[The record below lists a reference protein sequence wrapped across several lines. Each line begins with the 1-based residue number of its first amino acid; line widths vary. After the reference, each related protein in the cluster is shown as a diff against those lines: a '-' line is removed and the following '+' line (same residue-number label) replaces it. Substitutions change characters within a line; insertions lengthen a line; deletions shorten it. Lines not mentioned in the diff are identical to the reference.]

1 MYDALFEPIKIGPVE
16 IKNRIAVAP
25 MNQQG
30 DRNRHPTAQY
40 MNFFNARALGGF
52 GLCTTGSIL
61 ISKAA
66 SAEYPFV
73 PYLYPGSQTGGYWYD
88 FTEGIHSQGTGTKVF
103 GQLSHGFGRQTGREG
118 VRGASAIPFNRAD
131 LYRGQSKESASWTR
145 YFKSDWTNHLLGV
158 PRPMTIDEI
167 KKDVRSWVR
176 SAELA
181 ILAGFDGLEIHGPH
195 GYGMHQFLSPRT
207 NQRTDEYGGS
217 LRNRARFMLEIIEAV
232 REHFGSAVPLCV
244 RMSGREYQEGG
255 IQPEDVR
262 QVARWCEEAGADAIS
277 LSNGSGYDDF
287 AHFFPSDQNNQ
298 PLLDAQG
305 KKLKEAVSIPV
316 ITVGVQYPAVAD
328 RVIREGETDMI
339 SLGRQAIA
347 DPEWPNKVK
356 EGRID
361 EIVRCTKDNA
371 CVTLGIWGAQIGM
384 RCTQNAHYGK
394 EQYVPEFNPKPMKLR
409 IPETLKRWKPGVK
422 WQEHNELWQ
431 STVKSAKSEA
441 QD

>member
-1 MYDALFEPIKIGPVE
+1 MYEALFEPLKIGPVG

-30 DRNRHPTAQY
+30 DRNCHPTPQY
-40 MNFFNARALGGF
+40 TNFFNARALGGF
-52 GLCTTGSIL
+52 GLLTTGSIL
-61 ISKAA
+61 VSKVARE
-66 SAEYPFV
+66 EYPFV
-73 PYLYPGSQTGGYWYD
+73 PYLYPGSLTGGYWYD
-88 FTEGIHSQGTGTKVF
+88 FVESIHSQGTGTKIF
-103 GQLSHGFGRQTGREG
+103 GQLSTGFGRQTGRTG
-118 VRGASAIPFNRAD
+118 VRSASAIPFDRAD
-131 LYRGQSKESASWTR
+131 LYKGQSKEFAAWTR

-158 PRPMTIDEI
+158 PRPMTIEEI
-167 KKDVRSWVR
+167 KKDVRSFVR

-181 ILAGFDGLEIHGPH
+181 VLAGFDGVEVHGPH

-217 LRNRARFMLEIIEAV
+217 LRNRARFLLEIIEAFKAK
-232 REHFGSAVPLCV
+232 FGSAVPLCV
-244 RMSGREYQEGG
+244 RMSGREYYEGG
-255 IQPEDVR
+255 IKPEDVR

-298 PLLDAQG
+298 ELLDAQG
-305 KKLKEAVSIPV
+305 KKLKEAVKIPV
-316 ITVGVQYPAVAD
+316 ITVGVQNPETAA

-356 EGRID
+356 EGRIN
-361 EIVRCTKDNA
+361 EITRCTKDNA

-384 RCTQNAHYGK
+384 RCTQNPNYGK
-394 EQYVPEFNPKPMKLR
+394 EQFMPEYNPKPMKLKMSDS
-409 IPETLKRWKPGVK
+409 LKRWKPGMQ
-422 WQEHNELWQ
+422 WQEGNELWQ
-431 STVKSAKSEA
+431 AMVKDKGK
-441 QD
+441 DD